1 MLTSLLEGRTGM
13 VLRVG
18 ALLIIC
24 AVAAVVRLATAQEPA
39 RSVASSSA
47 VAIIGDRRITV
58 AELDAVAHDRL
69 AKIRN
74 EEYTIRKQVLDD
86 YVTRVLLEQEAASR
100 GVTVQELTRI
110 EIDAKVTP
118 VTEDQARAVL
128 ESRGP
133 RPPGQTDAQAIAQI
147 EISLRQARLNGA
159 RRRFVDTL
167 RDKTRVRI
175 LLDVPRIEI
184 PAGKAP
190 SRGPAAAPVTIVEF
204 SDFQCP
210 YCRAVSGTLKTL
222 EQRYGNKVRIVYR
235 DFPLPNHRDAP
246 KAAEAAACAH
256 EQGRFWQMHDKLF
269 ESQSGLQIADL
280 KRYARDIGLDA
291 ARFDT
296 CLDSGTREA
305 VWRQNLAEGQRFG
318 VSATPT
324 FFINGRMITGAR
336 PVEAFGEIIDEEL
349 GRVAAVAAR

>member
-1 MLTSLLEGRTGM
+1 MG
-13 VLRVG
+13 VRVG
-18 ALLIIC
+18 ALLLVC
-24 AVAAVVRLATAQEPA
+24 GLAAFVGLAVAQESARGVSSGAAAT
-39 RSVASSSA
+39 V
-47 VAIIGDRRITV
+47 GDRTITV
-58 AELDAVAHDRL
+58 AELDAMAKERL

-74 EEYTIRKQVLDD
+74 EEFTIRRQVLDEW
-86 YVTRVLLEQEAASR
+86 VTRVLLEKEAAAR

-118 VTEDQARAVL
+118 VTEEQARAVL

-133 RPPGQTDAQAIAQI
+133 RPPGQSEAQAMTQI
-147 EISLRQARLNGA
+147 EMTLRQSRQVEA

-167 RDKTRVRI
+167 RDKSRVRI
-175 LLDVPRIEI
+175 LLDAPRVEI
-184 PAGKAP
+184 ATGSAP
-190 SRGPAAAPVTIVEF
+190 SRGPATAPVTIVEF

-269 ESQSGLQIADL
+269 ESQSGLQVADL

-305 VWRQNLAEGQRFG
+305 VWRQNRTEGQRFG

-336 PVEAFGEIIDEEL
+336 PVEAFAEIIDEEL
-349 GRVAAVAAR
+349 GRVSKVAAR